1 MNRILDKIVD
11 ALLTIFSGR
20 KKVNSAMSSFL
31 NKGNNGILFLLVLF
45 LVPFLIV
52 SFFLFKNFDNLPLA
66 IMPIVVYGIIILFFA
81 IKLKME
87 KRLGSKKTKT
97 REDLKGFNLD
107 LNKVVFKKLFAYLQ
121 KYGYINEELTSYQ
134 EFYNVMTLNFD
145 EHQDVVHFDMNLA
158 ELKYI
163 LEKIKK
169 LKKGVTLTSFEKS
182 NKIFNKGKLITQR
195 GLTSAYS
202 DNLPDKE
209 FRDHVDD
216 FFNFLT
222 DI

>member
-11 ALLTIFSGR
+11 ALLAILSGR
-20 KKVNSAMSSFL
+20 NKVNSAMGSFL
-31 NKGNNGILFLLVLF
+31 NRGNNGILLLLVLF

-52 SFFLFKNFDNLPLA
+52 SIFLYKSFENLLWA
-66 IMPIVVYGIIILFFA
+66 IMPVIGYGIIILFFA
-81 IKLKME
+81 VKLKME
-87 KRLGSKKTKT
+87 KRLGSKNTRT
-97 REDLKGFNLD
+97 REDLRGFNLD
-107 LNKVVFKKLFAYLQ
+107 LNKVAFKKLFAYLQ
-121 KYGYINEELTSYQ
+121 KYGYINEELTGYQ

-182 NKIFNKGKLITQR
+182 NKIFNKDKLITQR

-202 DNLPDKE
+202 DNIPDKE
-209 FRDHVDD
+209 FRDHVDN